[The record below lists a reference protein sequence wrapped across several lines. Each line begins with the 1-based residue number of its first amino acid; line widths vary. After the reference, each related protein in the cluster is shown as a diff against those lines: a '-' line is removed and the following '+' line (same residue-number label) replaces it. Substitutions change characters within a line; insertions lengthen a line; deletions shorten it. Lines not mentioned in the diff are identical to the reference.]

1 MLDIGGI
8 GDQKL
13 KYRNY
18 ENTEFLPLYEYILM
32 AKKIVSKLSSQY
44 NKKLLDND
52 DVISYVAN
60 AIMMADWRWDNEYKS
75 KEGRK
80 KDLYS
85 YRNQCAI
92 WAIKTLVSKKTKKK
106 QMYSL
111 DETISSSDNRN
122 NFDFLEDCKC
132 IDPSDSLS
140 NKETQHNLCE
150 DIKSL
155 LQSDLLSEKQKQY
168 IQLYYFEGQT
178 LEKIGKQFGV
188 TREAVRQNIN
198 KTIVK
203 LREIMVNTNDE

>member
-8 GDQKL
+8 GQQKL
-13 KYRNY
+13 EYKDHDNI
-18 ENTEFLPLYEYILM
+18 EFLPLYDYILM

-44 NKKLLDND
+44 NKKLLNTE

-92 WAIKTLVSKKTKKK
+92 WAIKTLVSKKRKKI
-106 QMYSL
+106 YSL
-111 DETISSSDNRN
+111 DNKISSSDDRN
-122 NFDFLEDCKC
+122 GFDFISDERDG
-132 IDPSDSLS
+132 DPAEMILI
-140 NKETQHNLCE
+140 KEKNENIHN
-150 DIKSL
+150 DISAL
-155 LQSDLLSEKQKQY
+155 FNTNILTEKQKQY
-168 IQLYYFEGQT
+168 IQLYYFEGLT
-178 LEKIGKQFGV
+178 LEKIGKKFGV

-198 KTIVK
+198 KSIIK
-203 LREIMVNTNDE
+203 LREVVLNTDE

>member
-8 GDQKL
+8 GSQKL
-13 KYRNY
+13 QYRDYNN
-18 ENTEFLPLYEYILM
+18 EEFLPLCEYILM

-44 NKKLLDND
+44 NKKLLNND

-60 AIMMADWRWDNEYKS
+60 AIMMADWRWDSEYKS

-106 QMYSL
+106 KIYSL
-111 DETISSSDNRN
+111 DETISSTDGRN
-122 NFDFLEDCKC
+122 NFDFLEDCSC
-132 IDPSDSLS
+132 IDPSDALC
-140 NKETQHNLCE
+140 KEETKESLCE

-155 LQSDLLSEKQKQY
+155 LNSDVLTNKQKDY
-168 IQLYYFEGQT
+168 INLYYFEGLT
-178 LEKIGKQFGV
+178 LEKIGKKFNV

-198 KTIVK
+198 KGIAK
-203 LREIMVNTNDE
+203 LRKIMVNPNV

>member
-8 GDQKL
+8 GSQKL
-13 KYRNY
+13 QYRDYN
-18 ENTEFLPLYEYILM
+18 NNEFLPLCDYILM

-44 NKKLLDND
+44 NKRLLNND

-92 WAIKTLVSKKTKKK
+92 WAIKTLVSKKTKKQK
-106 QMYSL
+106 VYSL
-111 DETISSSDNRN
+111 DETISGSDDRN
-122 NFDFLEDCKC
+122 NFDFLEDDSC
-132 IDPSDSLS
+132 IDPCEAMCAEESKGSL
-140 NKETQHNLCE
+140 CD
-150 DIKSL
+150 DIHSL
-155 LQSDLLSEKQKQY
+155 LQSNILTEKQKEY
-168 IQLYYFEGQT
+168 INLYYFEGLT
-178 LEKIGKQFGV
+178 LDKIGKKFSV

-198 KTIVK
+198 KGIAK
-203 LREIMVNTNDE
+203 LRKIMVHINE

>member
-8 GDQKL
+8 GQQKL
-13 KYRNY
+13 EYKDHDNI
-18 ENTEFLPLYEYILM
+18 EFLPLYDYILM

-44 NKKLLDND
+44 NKKLLNTE

-92 WAIKTLVSKKTKKK
+92 WAIKTLVSKKRKKI
-106 QMYSL
+106 YSL
-111 DETISSSDNRN
+111 DNKISSSDDRN
-122 NFDFLEDCKC
+122 GFDFISDDRDG
-132 IDPSDSLS
+132 DPAEMILI
-140 NKETQHNLCE
+140 KEKNENIQN
-150 DIKSL
+150 DISAL
-155 LQSDLLSEKQKQY
+155 FNTNILTDKQKQY
-168 IQLYYFEGQT
+168 IRLYYFEGLT
-178 LEKIGKQFGV
+178 LDKIGKKFGV

-198 KTIVK
+198 KSIIK
-203 LREIMVNTNDE
+203 LREVVSSTDE

>member
-8 GDQKL
+8 GDQKI
-13 KYRNY
+13 KYRNFD
-18 ENTEFLPLYEYILM
+18 NKEFLPLYDYILM

-44 NKKLLDND
+44 NKKMLNTD

-92 WAIKTLVSKKTKKK
+92 WAIKTLVSKKHKKHK
-106 QMYSL
+106 VYSL
-111 DETISSSDNRN
+111 DDTISSSDDRN
-122 NFDFLEDCKC
+122 NLDFLEDVKSA
-132 IDPSDSLS
+132 DPCAALCD
-140 NKETQHNLCE
+140 KEDNNALCD
-150 DIKSL
+150 DIKL
-155 LQSDLLSEKQKQY
+155 LLNSDLLSDKQKQY
-168 IQLYYFEGQT
+168 INLYYFEGYT
-178 LEKIGKQFGV
+178 LDKIGKQFGV

-198 KTIVK
+198 KTIEK
-203 LREIMVNTNDE
+203 LKELMVNNHE

>member
-13 KYRNY
+13 NYRDYDNK
-18 ENTEFLPLYEYILM
+18 EFLPLYDYILM
-32 AKKIVSKLSSQY
+32 AKKIISKLSSQY
-44 NKKLLDND
+44 NKKLLNTD

-92 WAIKTLVSKKTKKK
+92 WAIKTLVSKKKKK
-106 QMYSL
+106 KKIYSL
-111 DETISSSDNRN
+111 DETISSFDDRN
-122 NFDFLEDCKC
+122 NFDFLEDEKHK
-132 IDPSDSLS
+132 DPCDALCD
-140 NKETQHNLCE
+140 KETNNSLCD
-150 DIKSL
+150 DIKVL
-155 LQSDLLSEKQKQY
+155 LESDLLSDKQKQY
-168 IQLYYFEGQT
+168 IDLYYFKGLT
-178 LEKIGKQFGV
+178 LEKIGNKFGV

-198 KTIVK
+198 KTIAK
-203 LREIMVNTNDE
+203 LREIMVNSNE

>member
-8 GDQKL
+8 GNQKL
-13 KYRNY
+13 KYREY
-18 ENTEFLPLYEYILM
+18 QNTEFLPLYDYILM
-32 AKKIVSKLSSQY
+32 AKKIISKLSSQY
-44 NKKLLDND
+44 NKKLLNND

-92 WAIKTLVSKKTKKK
+92 WAIKTLVSKKNKK
-106 QMYSL
+106 QKVYSL
-111 DETISSSDNRN
+111 DDVISSSDDRN
-122 NFDFLEDCKC
+122 NFDFISDDKC
-132 IDPSDSLS
+132 QDP
-140 NKETQHNLCE
+140 C
-150 DIKSL
+150 
-155 LQSDLLSEKQKQY
+155 DLLLDKEKNDTIHNDINMLLETNILTDKQKKY
-168 IQLYYFEGQT
+168 IELYYFKGLT

-198 KTIVK
+198 KSIIK
-203 LREIMVNTNDE
+203 LRQIMVDSNNE

>member
-13 KYRNY
+13 KYRDY
-18 ENTEFLPLYEYILM
+18 ENKEFLPLYDYILM

-44 NKKLLDND
+44 NKKLLNTE

-60 AIMMADWRWDNEYKS
+60 AIMMADWRWDNDYQS

-92 WAIKTLVSKKTKKK
+92 WAIKTLVSKKKKK
-106 QMYSL
+106 KKIYSL
-111 DETISSSDNRN
+111 DETISSSDERN
-122 NFDFLEDCKC
+122 NFDFLEDGTYV
-132 IDPSDSLS
+132 DPCEALCD
-140 NKETQHNLCE
+140 KETNITLCD
-150 DIKSL
+150 DIRTL
-155 LQSDLLSEKQKQY
+155 LKSDLLSDKQKQY
-168 IQLYYFEGQT
+168 IELYYFKGLT
-178 LEKIGKQFGV
+178 LEKIGNQFGV

-198 KTIVK
+198 KTIAK
-203 LREIMVNTNDE
+203 LKEIMVNTDE